1 MKRALCLLSA
11 GLFLRTLVAAPAPE
25 LDRSLSDFPRQ
36 AGETDDAAR
45 IQRAVDATAFGVLHI
60 PAGLY
65 TVSSPIFVRNRCSLE
80 LHKTAVLRAV
90 KPMEFV
96 VWVDVGIANKL
107 PLPKGDFRSC
117 DRNLFVTG
125 GKIDGNGLAS
135 CLCIV
140 NPFHFTLR
148 DTTFLNGKAY
158 GLKTSGGCE
167 VIGQNLY
174 FQCDVSGLA
183 GNTAA
188 YLCGGDSHYTD
199 CVVVD
204 YTVGFRNANGSN
216 RFTRCHVWGGP
227 VPAPKPGEE
236 REMLKDSICFWN
248 EGGDAVFRD
257 CYADTGKT
265 GYRID
270 AMTQLFGCRYYNN
283 RWFKLDD
290 ITVIDHRKGT
300 LLVADCHFMDGGTPK
315 IRIYRPSGLVQG
327 KAVWRDWQCSS
338 GFEDLEKL
346 PGRLDFEFDQEC
358 PTADDWDFLNGSRY
372 VLACSAGELRKRD
385 CVENSFS
392 VSRNRM
398 NKRFPNAGPG
408 KNLVVRARATD
419 AVTREVEITL
429 HHKGGKVW
437 GTQLRVT
444 QDWKDIVVPLE
455 QLRYFSHWKVLP
467 PLQEGDRP
475 DARLLTNVRFCFG
488 KWLCQDSLDAAHGIE
503 IESVRITGR

>member
-1 MKRALCLLSA
+1 MKRVLCLVFA
-11 GLFLRTLVAAPAPE
+11 GLCLSWTAVASTTE
-25 LDRSLSDFPRQ
+25 LDRSLDDFVRQ
-36 AGETDDAAR
+36 AGETDDTAR
-45 IQRAVDATAFGVLHI
+45 IQRAIDATPHGVVHI

-65 TVSSPIFVRNRCSLE
+65 SVSSSIMVTNRCSLQ

-90 KPMEFV
+90 KEMEV
-96 VWVDVGIANKL
+96 IVWVDNGQAPRV
-107 PLPKGDFRSC
+107 PPRDFRAC

-135 CLCIV
+135 CLYIV
-140 NPFHFTLR
+140 NPFHYTLR
-148 DTTFLNGKAY
+148 DTTFLNGKSY
-158 GLKTSGGCE
+158 GLKTRGGCE

-174 FQCDVSGLA
+174 FQCDISGLA

-204 YTVGFRNANGSN
+204 YTIGFRNAGGSN

-227 VPAPKPGEE
+227 VPAPKPGAE

-270 AMTQLFGCRYYNN
+270 AMAQLFGCRYYNN
-283 RWFKLDD
+283 RFFKLDG

-300 LLVADCHFMDGGTPK
+300 LLVSGCHFMDGGTPK
-315 IRIYRPSGLVQG
+315 IRIYRPSALVSG
-327 KAVWRDWQCSS
+327 KVVWRDWQCSG
-338 GFEDLEKL
+338 GFEDAETL
-346 PGRLDFEFDQEC
+346 PGRLDFEVDQAC
-358 PTADDWDFLNGSRY
+358 ASADDWDFLNGSRY
-372 VLACSAGELRKRD
+372 VLACAAGELRGKD
-385 CVENSFS
+385 CFEGSFT

-398 NKRFPNAGPG
+398 NGRFPKAGPG
-408 KNLVVRARATD
+408 RNLVVRARAMD
-419 AVTREVEITL
+419 AVTREFEITL

-444 QDWKDIVVPLE
+444 PEWRDIVVPLD
-455 QLRYFSHWKVLP
+455 QFRYFSHWKILP
-467 PLQEGDRP
+467 RLQEGDRP

-488 KWLCQDSLDAAHGIE
+488 RWLCPDSLDAAHGIE